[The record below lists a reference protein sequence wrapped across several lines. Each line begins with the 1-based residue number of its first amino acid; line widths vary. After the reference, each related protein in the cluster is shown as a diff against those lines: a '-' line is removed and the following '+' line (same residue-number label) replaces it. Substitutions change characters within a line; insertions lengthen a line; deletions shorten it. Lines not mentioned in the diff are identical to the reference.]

1 MRKTRSVPYLAPMP
15 KGGFGKLPEQGPNPE
30 SRLYRAEGCACT
42 QIRDGH
48 RYVLGFDVLGGGLA
62 ELGYETLRERTPWL
76 NLVRCTRCGQRWYVA
91 TDTVDDDVYMR
102 RLTSAEAGEILENGV
117 WPKHFDSMKHVGM
130 EKLGG
135 PE

>member
-1 MRKTRSVPYLAPMP
+1 VP
-15 KGGFGKLPEQGPNPE
+15 KWGFHKLPEHGPNPE
-30 SRLYRAEGCACT
+30 SRLYRVEGCVCAEVK
-42 QIRDGH
+42 DGQ

-76 NLVRCTRCGQRWYVA
+76 DLVRCTRCGQHWYVA

-102 RLTSAEAGEILENGV
+102 RVTLAEAMDIVENAK
-117 WPKHFDSMKHVGM
+117 WPTHFDSMKHVGM
-130 EKLGG
+130 EKFGG